1 MLMGEVRETLTP
13 NRGLRE
19 CATDLAGGG
28 MKILIGV
35 DGSSSS
41 DAALQ
46 EVILRPWPKGSE
58 FKLVTAVDPFFFVRA
73 PQLLEETKKSTN
85 EELEEDAAGLR
96 TKGWPVSTEVLLEN
110 PRHAIPKLAT
120 DWKAELAVLG
130 SHGRGTFTR
139 LMIGSTA
146 QAVLRHAP
154 CSVEIVRT
162 PRGDRAGRGAHGMRI
177 LLPTDGSEYAVLA
190 ANRVAERPWPEGSIF
205 KVLAC
210 PEYPMLIGEY
220 PYYAPEQLVELS
232 KASEAQARAAAEAA
246 TAVLRKSGLE
256 VKTEVTEP
264 RDSPARTILSS
275 AELWQSDLVVMGS
288 HGRRGFDRLVMGSV
302 SESVAMHAHCSVE
315 VARQFLIL

>member
-1 MLMGEVRETLTP
+1 
-13 NRGLRE
+13 
-19 CATDLAGGG
+19 

-35 DGSSSS
+35 DGSSAS
-41 DAALQ
+41 DATVQ
-46 EVILRPWPKGSE
+46 EKTLRPWPKGSE

-73 PQLLEETKKSTN
+73 PQLLDETKNSTK

-96 TKGWPVSTEVLLEN
+96 EKGWQVGTDVLLEN

-120 DWKAELAVLG
+120 EWKADLAVLG
-130 SHGRGTFTR
+130 SHGRGTITR
-139 LMIGSTA
+139 LLIGSTA

-154 CSVEIVRT
+154 CSVEIVRA
-162 PRGDRAGRGAHGMRI
+162 PRGDRASRDLDGMRV

-190 ANRVAERPWPEGSIF
+190 ANKVAERPWPEGSIF

-210 PEYPMLIGEY
+210 PEYPVLIGEH

-232 KASEAQARAAAEAA
+232 KASEVHAKEAAEQAA
-246 TAVLRKSGLE
+246 AVLRNSGLE

-264 RDSPARTILSS
+264 QDSPARTILSS

-315 VARQFLIL
+315 VVRQFLIS

>member
-1 MLMGEVRETLTP
+1 
-13 NRGLRE
+13 
-19 CATDLAGGG
+19 

-35 DGSSSS
+35 DGSSAS
-41 DAALQ
+41 DATVQ
-46 EVILRPWPKGSE
+46 EVTLRIWPKGSE
-58 FKLVTAVDPFFFVRA
+58 FKMVTAVDPFFFVRA
-73 PQLLEETKKSTN
+73 PQLLDETKKSTK
-85 EELEEDAAGLR
+85 EELEEDAARLR
-96 TKGWPVSTEVLLEN
+96 EKGWPVSTDVLLEN

-120 DWKAELAVLG
+120 EWKADLAVLG

-139 LMIGSTA
+139 LLIGSTA

-162 PRGDRAGRGAHGMRI
+162 PRRDRASCDLHGIRV

-190 ANRVAERPWPEGSIF
+190 ANKVAERPWPEGSIF

-210 PEYPMLIGEY
+210 PEYPVLIGEY

-232 KASEAQARAAAEAA
+232 KASEARAKEAAEQAA
-246 TAVLRKSGLE
+246 TVLRISGLE
-256 VKTEVTEP
+256 VKAEVTEP
-264 RDSPARTILSS
+264 RDSPARTILAS
-275 AELWQSDLVVMGS
+275 AELWQADLIMMGS

-315 VARQFLIL
+315 VVRQFLIL

>member
-1 MLMGEVRETLTP
+1 MLMGVKR
-13 NRGLRE
+13 
-19 CATDLAGGG
+19 AGGG

-35 DGSSSS
+35 DGSSAS
-41 DAALQ
+41 DATVQ
-46 EVILRPWPKGSE
+46 EVTLRLWPKGSE

-73 PQLLEETKKSTN
+73 PQLLDETKKSTK

-96 TKGWPVSTEVLLEN
+96 EKGWPVSTDVLLEN

-120 DWKAELAVLG
+120 EWKADLAVLG

-139 LMIGSTA
+139 LLIGSTA

-162 PRGDRAGRGAHGMRI
+162 PRRDRASRDLHGMRV

-190 ANRVAERPWPEGSIF
+190 ANKVAERPWPEGSIF

-210 PEYPMLIGEY
+210 PEYPVLIGEY
-220 PYYAPEQLVELS
+220 PYDAPEQLVELS
-232 KASEAQARAAAEAA
+232 KASEAHAKEAAEQAA
-246 TAVLRKSGLE
+246 TVLRIGGLE
-256 VKTEVTEP
+256 VEAEVTGP

-275 AELWQSDLVVMGS
+275 VELWQADLIVMGS

-315 VARQFLIL
+315 VVRQCLIL

>member
-1 MLMGEVRETLTP
+1 
-13 NRGLRE
+13 
-19 CATDLAGGG
+19 

-35 DGSSSS
+35 DGSSAS
-41 DAALQ
+41 DATVQ
-46 EVILRPWPKGSE
+46 EVTLRLWPKGSE

-73 PQLLEETKKSTN
+73 PQLLDETKKSTK

-96 TKGWPVSTEVLLEN
+96 EKGWPVSTDVLLEN

-120 DWKAELAVLG
+120 EWKADLAVLG

-139 LMIGSTA
+139 LLIGSTA

-162 PRGDRAGRGAHGMRI
+162 PRRDRASRDLHGMRV

-190 ANRVAERPWPEGSIF
+190 ANKVAERPWPEGSIF

-210 PEYPMLIGEY
+210 PEYPVLIGEY
-220 PYYAPEQLVELS
+220 PYDAPEQLVELS
-232 KASEAQARAAAEAA
+232 KASEAHAKEAAEQAA
-246 TAVLRKSGLE
+246 TVLRIGGLE
-256 VKTEVTEP
+256 VEAEVTGP

-275 AELWQSDLVVMGS
+275 VELWQADLIVMGS

-315 VARQFLIL
+315 VVRQCLIL

>member
-1 MLMGEVRETLTP
+1 
-13 NRGLRE
+13 
-19 CATDLAGGG
+19 

-35 DGSSSS
+35 DGSSAS

-46 EVILRPWPKGSE
+46 EVSLRPWPKGSE
-58 FKLVTAVDPFFFVRA
+58 FSLVTAVDPFFFVRA
-73 PQLLEETKKSTN
+73 PQLLGETKKSTK

-96 TKGWPVSTEVLLEN
+96 AKGWPVNTEVLLDN
-110 PRHAIPKLAT
+110 PRHVIPEFAT
-120 DWKAELAVLG
+120 EWKADLAVLG
-130 SHGRGTFTR
+130 SHGRGAFTR
-139 LMIGSTA
+139 LLIGSTA

-154 CSVEIVRT
+154 CSVEIVRMH
-162 PRGDRAGRGAHGMRI
+162 GDRASRGLHGMRI

-190 ANRVAERPWPEGSIF
+190 ANRVAERPWPENSIF

-210 PEYPMLIGEY
+210 PEYPVLIGEY
-220 PYYAPEQLVELS
+220 PYYAPEQLVELT

-246 TAVLRKSGLE
+246 AAVLRNSGLE

-264 RDSPARTILSS
+264 RDSSSRTILSS
-275 AELWQSDLVVMGS
+275 ADLWQADLIVMGS

-315 VARQFLIL
+315 VVRRFLML

>member
-1 MLMGEVRETLTP
+1 
-13 NRGLRE
+13 
-19 CATDLAGGG
+19 

-35 DGSSSS
+35 DGSSAS
-41 DAALQ
+41 DATVQ
-46 EVILRPWPKGSE
+46 EKTLRPWPKGSE

-73 PQLLEETKKSTN
+73 PQLLDETKKSTK

-96 TKGWPVSTEVLLEN
+96 EKGWQVSTDVLLEN

-120 DWKAELAVLG
+120 EWKADLAVLG

-139 LMIGSTA
+139 LLIGSTA
-146 QAVLRHAP
+146 RAVLRHAP

-162 PRGDRAGRGAHGMRI
+162 PRGDRASRDLDGMRV

-190 ANRVAERPWPEGSIF
+190 ANKVAERPWPEGSIF

-210 PEYPMLIGEY
+210 PEYPVLIGEY

-232 KASEAQARAAAEAA
+232 KASEAHAKEAAEQAA
-246 TAVLRKSGLE
+246 AVLRNSGLE
-256 VKTEVTEP
+256 VKTEATEP
-264 RDSPARTILSS
+264 QDSPARTILSS

-288 HGRRGFDRLVMGSV
+288 V

-315 VARQFLIL
+315 VVRQFLIL

>member
-1 MLMGEVRETLTP
+1 
-13 NRGLRE
+13 
-19 CATDLAGGG
+19 
-28 MKILIGV
+28 MKILVGV
-35 DGSSSS
+35 DGSSAS

-46 EVILRPWPKGSE
+46 QVTLRLWPKGSE
-58 FKLVTAVDPFFFVRA
+58 FQLVTAVDPFFFVRA
-73 PQLLEETKKSTN
+73 PQLLDETKKSTK

-96 TKGWPVSTEVLLEN
+96 AKGWPVNTEVLLDN

-120 DWKAELAVLG
+120 EWRADLAVLG

-139 LMIGSTA
+139 LLIGSTA
-146 QAVLRHAP
+146 QAVLRHGP

-162 PRGDRAGRGAHGMRI
+162 PRGDRASADLHGMRI

-190 ANRVAERPWPEGSIF
+190 ANKAAERPWPEGSIF

-210 PEYPMLIGEY
+210 PEYPVLIGEY
-220 PYYAPEQLVELS
+220 PYYAPEQLAELS
-232 KASEAQARAAAEAA
+232 KASEEHAKAAAVQAA
-246 TAVLRKSGLE
+246 AVLRNSGLA

-275 AELWQSDLVVMGS
+275 AELWQADLIVMGS

-302 SESVAMHAHCSVE
+302 SETVAMHAHCSVE
-315 VARQFLIL
+315 VVRQFLVL